1 MEITFTI
8 PPEEILRIKK
18 EVVKKMIQEFNDQAG
33 SLKDL
38 SYIEKGGSIYI
49 MQGVSIVT
57 VI

>member
-18 EVVKKMIQEFNDQAG
+18 EVVEKMIQEFNDQAG

-38 SYIEKGGSIYI
+38 FYIEKGGSIYI
-49 MQGVSIVT
+49 MEGLSIVT

>member
-18 EVVKKMIQEFNDQAG
+18 EVVEKMIQEFNDQAG

-49 MQGVSIVT
+49 MEGLSIVT

>member
-18 EVVKKMIQEFNDQAG
+18 EVVEKMIQEFNDQAG

>member
-18 EVVKKMIQEFNDQAG
+18 EVVEKMIQEFNDQAG

-38 SYIEKGGSIYI
+38 SYIEKEGSIYI
-49 MQGVSIVT
+49 MQGLSIVT